1 MKVARLRETGVDR
14 SFTAIIDFAAPHM
27 PEGELANVTQEGP
40 IGFFPTND
48 TWASRI
54 AGNHVVL
61 IGDAA
66 GAPDPSQGHGTPMI
80 FRDVR
85 ALSELLLSEPDW
97 DVAIDAFA
105 RERERTFA
113 VVREIDRWHN
123 AFFEMTDDAK
133 RLREGHEQA
142 KQNDPA
148 LGGFAFIELR
158 GPGGLIAD
166 EAARRHYFGEDI
178 S

>member
-85 ALSELLLSEPDW
+85 ALSELLLSEPEL
-97 DVAIDAFA
+97 AKKLGAA
-105 RERERTFA
+105 GR
-113 VVREIDRWHN
+113 VRALEEFSVEKMVDRH
-123 AFFEMTDDAK
+123 AS
-133 RLREGHEQA
+133 LYEQLA
-142 KQNDPA
+142 
-148 LGGFAFIELR
+148 G
-158 GPGGLIAD
+158 
-166 EAARRHYFGEDI
+166 
-178 S
+178 